1 MTGPFIKVTKTDWP
15 DHDYHV
21 NMSLVARM
29 WQEDYGG
36 AGLLVGGEALFV
48 SESIQEV
55 LQRFEDAQ
63 PARTPSRGT
72 RRKPA
77 LETAT
82 DTTGT

>member
-1 MTGPFIKVTKTDWP
+1 VTGPFIKVTKTDWP
-15 DHDYHV
+15 DHDYYV

-48 SESIQEV
+48 SESVQEL
-55 LQRFEDAQ
+55 LQRFLAEP

-72 RRKPA
+72 RRRPA
-77 LETAT
+77 LEPPT
-82 DTTGT
+82 DVTGT